1 MKKRTLIAF
10 AAAGLALMGAAAAH
24 PGPELLTAGGAEARA
39 AMTPG
44 MSYEDVGGVHVFRGA
59 PTPEPEP
66 EHALAGAPYP
76 RTINI
81 NVTHR
86 YVLRAFRPLRTRGF
100 YSGPGMKSRRYTQGF
115 YSSD

>member
-1 MKKRTLIAF
+1 MNKRTLIAF

-59 PTPEPEP
+59 PRPEAEP
-66 EHALAGAPYP
+66 ALAGAEAP

-86 YVLRAFRPLRTRGF
+86 YVLRAFRPLRTQGF